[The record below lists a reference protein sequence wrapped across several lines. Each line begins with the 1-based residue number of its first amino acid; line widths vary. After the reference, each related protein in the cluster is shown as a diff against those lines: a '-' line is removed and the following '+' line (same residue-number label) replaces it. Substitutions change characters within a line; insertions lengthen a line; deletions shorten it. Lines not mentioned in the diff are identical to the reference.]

1 MRHTMDEVR
10 LCLDICNDH
19 LEALG
24 IPERLSIQTAYGKRR
39 LLLGQWTTGAPG
51 TPSELYRVL
60 DTVSDVLHLV
70 RKARG

>member
-1 MRHTMDEVR
+1 MDEVR

-24 IPERLSIQTAYGKRR
+24 IPERLSVQTAYGKRR
-39 LLLGQWTTGAPG
+39 LLLGQRITGAPG

-60 DTVSDVLHLV
+60 DTVSDVLHEI
-70 RKARG
+70 RYGRS